1 MARRLP
7 ATGAVVLSHLEFDLV
22 WEDLGFGE
30 PPPALD
36 VPSHGA
42 TEAERDRLAGEVST
56 SLADAGLID
65 EHGDVAPELEE
76 LLGMLRHHTAS
87 VDALA
92 FGEQPWRVLAAVR
105 GSRGVL
111 AVLNNEELA
120 LEPIARA
127 DLVRA
132 VVRLLGDHPAGP
144 GEQMRLP
151 RPAYSAALRAH
162 VETGYHGLERVLAD
176 AGVRGSAMRPLI
188 TIAEAGRVGAGQL
201 AVTGSRGRS
210 PVLTWSD
217 TRAGRYVITTE
228 DVRDEQWVRVVP
240 ADLTWITRRVTEML
254 AEAG

>member
-1 MARRLP
+1 MARRSP

-22 WEDLGFGE
+22 WEDLGFGD
-30 PPPALD
+30 PPAALD

-42 TEAERDRLAGEVST
+42 TEADRDRLGAEV
-56 SLADAGLID
+56 LATLARAGLVD
-65 EHGDVAPELEE
+65 EHDDVVPELEE
-76 LLGMLRHHTAS
+76 LFGILRHHTVS
-87 VDALA
+87 VDALV

-120 LEPIARA
+120 LEPIARE

-132 VVRLLGDHPAGP
+132 VAKVLGERPAGP
-144 GEQMRLP
+144 GEQVRLP
-151 RPAYSAALRAH
+151 RPAYSAALR
-162 VETGYHGLERVLAD
+162 GYAEHGYDALERALAG

-188 TIAEAGRVGAGQL
+188 TIAQAGRLGAGQL
-201 AVTGSRGRS
+201 AVTGGRGRS

-217 TRAGRYVITTE
+217 TEAGRYVITTE

-240 ADLTWITRRVTEML
+240 ADLAWLTRRLTEMV
-254 AEAG
+254 ADAG

>member
-7 ATGAVVLSHLEFDLV
+7 ATGTVVLSHLEFDLV
-22 WEDLGFGE
+22 WEDLGFGDL
-30 PPPALD
+30 PAALD

-42 TEAERDRLAGEVST
+42 TEDERDQLAVDVFAELARAG
-56 SLADAGLID
+56 LADD
-65 EHGDVAPELEE
+65 HGDVVPELEE
-76 LLGMLRHHTAS
+76 LLGMLRHHAVS
-87 VDALA
+87 VDALV
-92 FGEQPWRVLAAVR
+92 FGDQPWRVLAAVR

-120 LEPIARA
+120 LEPIART

-132 VVRLLGDHPAGP
+132 VAKLLGDHPAGP
-144 GEQMRLP
+144 GDQVRLP
-151 RPAYSAALRAH
+151 RPAYSAALRGH
-162 VETGYHGLERVLAD
+162 VESGYHGLERALAD

-188 TIAEAGRVGAGQL
+188 TIAEAGRLGAGQL

-228 DVRDEQWVRVVP
+228 AIRDEQWVRVVP
-240 ADLTWITRRVTEML
+240 ADLAWITRRLTDML
-254 AEAG
+254 AEAS

>member
-22 WEDLGFGE
+22 WEDLGFGDL
-30 PPPALD
+30 PAALD

-42 TEAERDRLAGEVST
+42 TEAERDQLAAGVAETLAG
-56 SLADAGLID
+56 AGLVD
-65 EHGDVAPELEE
+65 DHDDVVPELEE
-76 LLGMLRHHTAS
+76 LLGMLHHHAVS
-87 VDALA
+87 VDALVFA
-92 FGEQPWRVLAAVR
+92 DQPWRVLAAVR

-120 LEPIARA
+120 LEPMARD

-132 VVRLLGDHPAGP
+132 VVKVLGEHPAGP
-144 GEQMRLP
+144 GEQVRLP
-151 RPAYSAALRAH
+151 RAAYSAALQGYVDH
-162 VETGYHGLERVLAD
+162 GYHGLERALAD

-188 TIAEAGRVGAGQL
+188 TIAEAGRIGAGQL
-201 AVTGSRGRS
+201 AVTGGRGRS

-217 TRAGRYVITTE
+217 TKAGRYAITTE
-228 DVRDEQWVRVVP
+228 HVHEEQWVRVVP
-240 ADLTWITRRVTEML
+240 ADPAWITRRLTDMV